1 MSKPNEPKSPTVKA
15 FMSQVLFS
23 LEDNMTLEDAA
34 QFFASHKL
42 TTAPLVSRVGDI
54 IGVLSDFQL
63 LRLLLKARQETKKG
77 VSLGEY
83 KDDLDPVVT
92 VHEDDS
98 IVTAFR
104 LMIQSHNHRIYAV
117 HGEKLTG
124 ALSPKDLLLYMAGI
138 KNHSEQV
145 LDAVVQRQIETI
157 LKELYETRR
166 LLSGYQQ
173 MFQDSPYLMHSV
185 DMQGKV
191 LNANR
196 MIHYVLGYEDG
207 ELIGK
212 SLRQLY
218 PPENYK
224 EAMEGLERV
233 KVLGFHPL
241 VNVVMMKKNGEVVRV
256 DVASSLKLDDKGN
269 PEGTITV
276 GRLSDSHRMLN
287 YLQKAAQLYSR
298 KSKRAD

>member
-1 MSKPNEPKSPTVKA
+1 
-15 FMSQVLFS
+15 MSQVLFS
-23 LEDNMTLEDAA
+23 LDESTTLEDSA

-42 TTAPLVSRVGDI
+42 TTTPVVAKNGDI
-54 IGVLSDFQL
+54 LGVLSDFQL
-63 LRLLLKARQETKKG
+63 LRFLLRSRQEAKKNLCL
-77 VSLGEY
+77 SDIRDE
-83 KDDLDPVVT
+83 LDPVVT

-98 IVTAFR
+98 IVSAFR
-104 LMIQSHNHRIYAV
+104 LMIQSPNHRIYTM
-117 HGEKLTG
+117 HDNKLTG

-138 KNHSEQV
+138 KDKTDNV
-145 LDAVVQRQIETI
+145 LDSIVQKQIESI
-157 LKELYETRR
+157 LKELHDTRR
-166 LLSGYQQ
+166 LLSDYQQ

-185 DMQGKV
+185 DLKGKII
-191 LNANR
+191 NANR

-224 EAMEGLERV
+224 KAMQGLDTVRA
-233 KVLGFHPL
+233 LGFHPL
-241 VNVVMMKKNGEVVRV
+241 VNVVMVKKDGDVIRI
-256 DVASSLKLDDKGN
+256 DVASTLKKDDQGN

-287 YLQKAAQLYSR
+287 YLQKAAQLYGKKPQKQTS
-298 KSKRAD
+298 